1 MEPVNVDISSVYDR
15 LITLLDEHSASYRL
29 MDHAPEGRTDLVSQ
43 LRGNELS
50 QAAKCMIIM
59 VKVGKKEK
67 HYVLAVLPGDAKVDM
82 AAVKALYKG
91 DYTNFA
97 SQDVAEKLTG
107 MVAGTILPFSF
118 NPELE
123 LIVDPSLLVNEE
135 IVFNAA
141 RLDRSMYLRAS
152 DYLAI
157 AKPRI
162 EKLAQNAG
170 SSMGGGELRAMSGE
184 PRAENKFS
192 SQLNAPSSELIA
204 YGKGKHMPAQLYKV
218 RHSLAHIMAEA
229 VLEQFPEAKP
239 TIGPPVDNGFYYDF
253 AVPKPFTPEDL
264 QKIEARM
271 KEIVQKHIGFDRK
284 EVSADEA
291 RALFKDNPFKRELID
306 GLAKGADE
314 YGEKT
319 ETTDDGRQT
328 TEEPSSVVRRPSS
341 PVISIYTQDGF
352 SDLCRGPHVGNTSEI
367 DPTAFKINQS
377 SGAYWRGD
385 EKNPMLQRIYGL
397 AFEKPAELEQF
408 LDMQEEAKKRDHRK
422 LGSELEIFIFDDEV
436 GPGLPLWQ
444 PNGTIMIEE
453 LEALAK
459 RMENEAGYER
469 VKTPHLSKE
478 DLFLRSGHLP
488 YYAESMYPPMELDD
502 GIKYYMKPMNC
513 PFHHKL
519 YAAKPRS
526 YRDLPVR
533 LAEYGTC
540 YRFEQSGELF
550 GLMRVRSMQ
559 MNDAHI
565 YCTPEQFESEFLAVV
580 NLYLR
585 YFQIFDI
592 KDYQMRLSL
601 HSTEGLGKKYVDNPG
616 MWIQTEEM
624 VRRAMI
630 NGKVPFVERANE
642 AAFYGPK
649 IDVQISSAIG
659 REFTLATNQVDFAV
673 PPRFGLVYKDKD
685 GEEKTPL
692 CLHRAPLSTHERLI
706 GFLIEHFAGNFPLW
720 LAPQQAAII
729 PIADR
734 HVEGAKQVQKR
745 LMAAGIRAKVD
756 DGPDRMQNKIRK
768 AQLMKV
774 PYMLVIGDKEQEADS
789 VAVRLRSGED
799 LKAMTVE
806 AFVARALPLIKD
818 YALTL

>member
-1 MEPVNVDISSVYDR
+1 MEPVNVESTSAYDK
-15 LITLLDEHSASYRL
+15 LIALLDDNNAGYRL
-29 MDHAPEGRTDLVSQ
+29 VDHEPEGRTDIVSK
-43 LRGNELS
+43 LRGNELA
-50 QAAKCMIIM
+50 QAAKCIVIM

-67 HYVLAVLPGDAKVDM
+67 HYVLAVVPGDAKVDIG
-82 AAVKALYKG
+82 AVKALYKG
-91 DYTNFA
+91 DYASFA
-97 SQDVAEKLTG
+97 AQDVAERLTG
-107 MVAGTILPFSF
+107 TMAGTILPVSF

-123 LIVDPSLLVNEE
+123 VIVDPSLLAHEE

-141 RLDRSMYLRAS
+141 RLDRSLYLRTS
-152 DYLAI
+152 DYVAI
-157 AKPRI
+157 ARPRI
-162 EKLAQNAG
+162 EKIVQ
-170 SSMGGGELRAMSGE
+170 GGGATSGDE
-184 PRAENKFS
+184 AA
-192 SQLNAPSSELIA
+192 QTPSSSTPRRETVSASAVSRPPSSVETIS
-204 YGKGKHMPAQLYKV
+204 YGKGKQMPAPLYKL

-229 VLEQFPEAKP
+229 VLEYFPDAKP

-253 AVPKPFTPEDL
+253 AVAKPFTPEDL
-264 QKIEARM
+264 QKIETRM
-271 KEIVQKHIGFDRK
+271 KEIVQKDITFARQ

-291 RALFKDNPFKRELID
+291 RALFKDNPFKLELID
-306 GLAKGADE
+306 GLARGADE
-314 YGEKT
+314 YGE
-319 ETTDDGRQT
+319 DVGLVGSGDSIVAR
-328 TEEPSSVVRRPSS
+328 PSSVV
-341 PVISIYTQDGF
+341 ISVYTQDGF
-352 SDLCRGPHVGNTSEI
+352 TDLCRGPHVDSTRQINPES
-367 DPTAFKINQS
+367 FKLSQS

-397 AFEKPAELEQF
+397 AFASPAELQHFIE
-408 LDMQEEAKKRDHRK
+408 MQEEAKKRDHRK
-422 LGSELEIFIFDDEV
+422 LGAELEIFIFDDEV

-444 PNGTIMIEE
+444 PNGAIMIEE
-453 LEALAK
+453 LERLAK

-469 VKTPHLSKE
+469 VKTPHLTKE

-488 YYAESMYPPMELDD
+488 TLYAESMYPPMELDG

-533 LAEYGTC
+533 FAEYGTC

-580 NLYLR
+580 NLYLK
-585 YFQIFDI
+585 YFKIFDI
-592 KDYQMRLSL
+592 KEYQMRLSL
-601 HSTEGLGKKYVDNPG
+601 HSTEGLGKKYVDNQAL
-616 MWIQTEEM
+616 WLQTEAM
-624 VRRAMI
+624 VRNAMI
-630 NGKVPFVERANE
+630 KGNVPFIERDNE

-673 PPRFGLVYKDKD
+673 PARFNLVYKDKD

-692 CLHRAPLSTHERLI
+692 CLHRAPLSTHERMI

-734 HVEGAKQVQKR
+734 HVEGAQQVQKR

-768 AQLMKV
+768 AQMMKV
-774 PYMLVIGDKEQEADS
+774 PYMLVIGDKEQAADS

-806 AFVARALPLIKD
+806 AFIARAKPLIDD